1 MENLIP
7 IIDFHGQEG
16 IQAVSARVLYV
27 SLTSEENLHNFSR
40 WAEKN
45 ITGNEWAIRGE
56 DWVCVQ
62 LDASAQGGRPGMDYQ
77 LRLDFAKKL
86 GMMARSERGEEIRDY
101 FIAVEARARQV
112 SLVGQISRK
121 DLAKWLLES
130 EEAKERAV
138 AALEAAKPAIS
149 FHKQVTASESWM
161 SLKKAAAVLA
171 IPGLGQNKLFKFLR
185 DWEILMGDNTPMRR
199 HIDSGCFRVQEFP
212 NRYKAG
218 HMLFQTMVSQKGL
231 DFILR
236 QWSKSKQVEV
246 V

>member
-1 MENLIP
+1 MEDLIP

-16 IQAVSARVLYV
+16 IQAVSARALYE
-27 SLTSEENLHNFSR
+27 SLFGEDIHRNFAK
-40 WAEKN
+40 WAEKS
-45 ITGNEWAIRGE
+45 ITSNEYAVRGE

-62 LDASAQGGRPGMDYQ
+62 LDASPNGGKIQHDYH
-77 LRLDFAKKL
+77 LRIDFAKKL
-86 GMMARSERGEEIRDY
+86 GMMARSDRGEEIRDY

-130 EEAKERAV
+130 EEAKERAL

-149 FHKQVTASESWM
+149 FHKQVTASEGWM

-185 DWEILMGDNTPMRR
+185 DWEVLMGDNTPMRR

-236 QWSKSKQVEV
+236 QWNKNLV
-246 V
+246 VA